1 MLFSV
6 SFDSSHSKIG
16 SFYTHK
22 TSFSEGK
29 TMENLR
35 SRVDIKLKSDWEG
48 RQGARMLISRPNFKR
63 FTIFDEDLVAIELK
77 RTNILMNKPI
87 AIGLAILDISKVVMY
102 DFHYNFMK
110 PRYGDNVTLTYTDT
124 DSFIYQVKSECF
136 YTDMKQHIGKYDTS
150 DYPLN
155 NAYDMPRVNKKIPG
169 LFKDELNGEVVTA
182 FVGLR
187 SKMYCVQSGGID
199 KMKKAKGVK
208 KYVLKQEIKF
218 EHYLECLL
226 NSTTIV
232 KSQNTF
238 RTKLHKMFTIKQSKI
253 ALSPFDDKRYI
264 HDNKIDTFAWGHY
277 KIPK

>member
-1 MLFSV
+1 MISRRISSSCSAMLFSV

-136 YTDMKQHIGKYDTS
+136 YTDM
-150 DYPLN
+150 
-155 NAYDMPRVNKKIPG
+155 NAAYR
-169 LFKDELNGEVVTA
+169 
-182 FVGLR
+182 
-187 SKMYCVQSGGID
+187 
-199 KMKKAKGVK
+199 
-208 KYVLKQEIKF
+208 EI
-218 EHYLECLL
+218 
-226 NSTTIV
+226 
-232 KSQNTF
+232 
-238 RTKLHKMFTIKQSKI
+238 
-253 ALSPFDDKRYI
+253 
-264 HDNKIDTFAWGHY
+264 
-277 KIPK
+277 